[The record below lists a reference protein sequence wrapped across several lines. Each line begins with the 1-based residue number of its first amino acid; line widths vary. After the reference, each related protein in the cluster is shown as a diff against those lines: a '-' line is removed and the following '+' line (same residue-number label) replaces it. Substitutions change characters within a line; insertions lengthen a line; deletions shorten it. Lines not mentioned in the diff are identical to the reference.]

1 MNTYNLPVFM
11 SYGEGLLENLPGE
24 LAKNWSQIS
33 NKKLLLLSTAD
44 LLHKYRREISKIK
57 AELPNLELLNIKES
71 SFEHS
76 IEVAKYICT
85 NDINIVLGFGGGV
98 VLDTSKYAAFVSKV
112 PYIAIPTTL
121 SNDGLASPI
130 AVLYSQNK
138 RKKSF
143 GSKIPDGIIIDTD
156 IIAGA
161 PEIFLKAGIGDT
173 LSNYTSLYDW
183 KLSCTKNGTK
193 VNDFAYLLSE
203 TAFNLLLYSQE
214 KSLKSKQ
221 CLKMVAQSLVLSGL
235 AMEIA
240 GNSLP
245 CSGSEHLFCHAI
257 DELYDLNIPHG
268 ILVALGS
275 IVACKLQCRNYT
287 LLIDYLNHF
296 DISINPLKL
305 GISRD
310 IFVDAWLNAP
320 KTRTERYT
328 VLNEIILSETLFGEI
343 YDNLLVICK

>member
-11 SYGEGLLENLPGE
+11 SYGEGLFENLPGE
-24 LAKNWSQIS
+24 LEKYWSQLY
-33 NKKLLLLSTAD
+33 NLKLLFLSTDD
-44 LLHKYRREISKIK
+44 LLHRFRREIGKIT
-57 AELPNLELLNIKES
+57 AELPNLEILKIKES

-76 IEVAKYICT
+76 IEVAKYIST

-98 VLDTSKYAAFVSKV
+98 VLDTSKFASFVSKV

-138 RKKSF
+138 KKKSF

-161 PEIFLKAGIGDT
+161 PEIFIKAGIGDT

-183 KLSCTKNGTK
+183 KLACQKNGTK
-193 VNDFAYLLSE
+193 VNDFAYMLSE
-203 TAFNLLLYSQE
+203 TAFNLLLYSRE

-240 GNSLP
+240 GNSHP

-275 IVACKLQCRNYT
+275 IVACRLQCRNNSI
-287 LLIDYLNHF
+287 LIDYLNEF

-305 GISRD
+305 GISKE
-310 IFVDAWLNAP
+310 IFINAWLNAP
-320 KTRTERYT
+320 NTRAERYT
-328 VLNEIILSETLFGEI
+328 ILNEIILSESLFGEI
-343 YDNLLVICK
+343 YDNLVVICK